1 MHGCVRMSGG
11 ALVRPV
17 TSTDFVAQK
26 GLYDMTASTSSAEKA
41 DSVRYKALAVILL
54 AQLMVVLDASIVT
67 VAVPSAQ
74 ASLDISIADRQWI
87 FTAYT
92 LAFGSLL
99 LLGGRIADY
108 VGRKRIFEIGLVG
121 FAAASILG
129 GLAQNSGMLFGAR
142 ALQGAFAALLAPAAL
157 SLIQVTFTDTKE
169 RAKALG
175 LYGAILGSAMSIG
188 LIAGGMLTEWA
199 SWRWTMLV
207 NVPIAVVALIG
218 SRLVVRESRAVGDA
232 HYDVAGTI
240 SVTAGLVSLV
250 YGFTKAQSDGW
261 GSGTTLS
268 LLGAGAL
275 LLVAFFVIEARS
287 AFPLLPLRLLTDRTR
302 GGTLLAMFLTIAALF
317 STFLLLTFY
326 LQGILGYS
334 ALETGIAYLPYSV
347 GTFIGARI
355 AGTII
360 SRVGPMRLMVTG
372 MLLGA
377 VGLVLFAQVG
387 VDSSFVT
394 HILPAEIVTSLGL
407 GLSLVALTSTALRGV
422 GPADAGVAG
431 ALVNTVQQI
440 GSSLGIAVMNTIA
453 ATATVNYITDHGAG
467 AGVKAEG
474 MVHGF
479 TVAFLVAA
487 AILVVSALIAL
498 LLVRVRPDN
507 VVVRTDESLIDLS

>member
-1 MHGCVRMSGG
+1 M
-11 ALVRPV
+11 
-17 TSTDFVAQK
+17 K
-26 GLYDMTASTSSAEKA
+26 GLPDMTASTSSAGPV
-41 DSVRYKALAVILL
+41 DSLRYRALGVILL

-74 ASLDISIADRQWI
+74 ADLGISIGDRQWV

-108 VGRKRIFEIGLVG
+108 VGRKRVFEIGLVG
-121 FAAASILG
+121 FAAASTLG
-129 GLAQNSGMLFGAR
+129 GVAQNAETLFGAR

-175 LYGAILGSAMSIG
+175 LYGAIAGGAMSLG

-207 NVPIAVVALIG
+207 NVPIAAAALIG
-218 SRLVVRESRAVGDA
+218 SRYVVRESRAQGDA

-240 SVTAGLVSLV
+240 AVTAGLVSLV

-261 GSGTTLS
+261 GSDTTLS
-268 LLGAGAL
+268 YLGVGAVL
-275 LLVAFFVIEARS
+275 LLVFFVVEARS
-287 AFPLLPLRLLTDRTR
+287 KFPLLPLRLLADRTR

-326 LQGILGYS
+326 LQGTLGYS
-334 ALETGIAYLPYSV
+334 ALETGFAYLPYSI
-347 GTFIGARI
+347 GTFIGAATAGNLVSRI
-355 AGTII
+355 
-360 SRVGPMRLMVTG
+360 GPMPLMVTG

-377 VGLVLFAQVG
+377 AGLVLFAQIG
-387 VDSSFVT
+387 VDSSFVSL
-394 HILPAEIVTSLGL
+394 ILPAEIVTSLGL

-422 GPADAGVAG
+422 DPADAGVGG
-431 ALVNTVQQI
+431 ALVNTTQQV

-453 ATATVNYITDHGAG
+453 ATATVNYIKDHGVG
-467 AGVKAEG
+467 AHAEG
-474 MVHGF
+474 VVHGF

-487 AILVVSALIAL
+487 AILVVSALVAVL
-498 LLVRVRPDN
+498 FVRVRRGD
-507 VVVRTDESLIDLS
+507 VVNKTDETLVDLSEVI